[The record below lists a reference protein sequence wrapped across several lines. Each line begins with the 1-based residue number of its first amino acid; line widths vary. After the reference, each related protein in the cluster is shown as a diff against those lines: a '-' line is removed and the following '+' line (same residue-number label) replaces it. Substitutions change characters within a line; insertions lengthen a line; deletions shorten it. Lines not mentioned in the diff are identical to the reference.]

1 MVQRIGV
8 MARRPLPSAGIP
20 GAAYSTTLIGQS
32 HKVTEVEGYID
43 EGDPVVVVTG
53 SGGVGKTRLAG
64 EAFEQRRDAYDAA
77 AFLRLEEISGEAGDE
92 ATVERI
98 CNLLLADLR
107 VANHQPDAR
116 PLDVLIGFLCDRSVL
131 LVLDNCEQLL
141 KPVQELVDLLI
152 NRAPHLQIIATSRA
166 WLEIHGARIVHL
178 NPLRVPEEDA
188 GRVEAEECDAVKLLQ
203 DRAALA
209 GRPLTADDDW
219 SAIVGLVRWSDGI
232 PLILELVAAQLSTGR
247 SPRVVFERL
256 EGGSALKYAPGTR
269 GVQAHHLALDAAI
282 GESWKL
288 CTEVQRRV
296 WARLTVFTGGF
307 TLEAAEQ
314 VCADAAVDRA
324 VILTT
329 LDYLVRHSI
338 IEGASADGRY
348 RQHNYLREYGRR
360 RLTQFGDQDAIEER
374 LCAWVAQLVRDA
386 ADGWFGRDEM
396 CWLTGVNA
404 ESGNITGVVTWCAE
418 RGEVERGLTIMV
430 DLLRTRAPY
439 FFATEI
445 PVCRQVDDLLRAGP
459 AGPSPV
465 RVSALAMVGWIWTA
479 LGARE
484 RGKAHRDECLDL
496 ARRIGMENAPAVLF
510 IDGTYDALAM
520 GLRSGYAKLEA
531 AREGFR
537 AVGAHGSAYMAGLFH
552 AFTAGLHGPV
562 EEADRMSQWCLD
574 EAYARGAEWAI
585 TWAEWTRG
593 LPEGSQPQASARNA
607 LRAQVRLGDLWGPAW
622 GVEEEAR
629 KRVLAGDLAGGA
641 HLYGGSDSLQ
651 ARHGVRFNGLPG
663 WRHHRDIAIDAII
676 DGIGEEAFEAARL
689 NGSRWRDEQIVAF
702 ALGEADPVSPRLT
715 RRQWEIARMV
725 SEEMSNIEIGA
736 ALHVSARTVEGELTR
751 SYRRLNLCGRA
762 ELAEWYRHTS
772 ALSDGSSAPEA
783 PPPRG

>member
-1 MVQRIGV
+1 
-8 MARRPLPSAGIP
+8 MARRPLTSAGIP
-20 GAAYSTTLIGQS
+20 GAAYPTTLIGQLQ
-32 HKVTEVEGYID
+32 KVTEIEGYVD
-43 EGDPVVVVTG
+43 EGNPLVVVTG
-53 SGGVGKTRLAG
+53 SGGAGKTRAAG
-64 EAFEQRRDAYDAA
+64 EAFGHRCDAYDAA
-77 AFLRLEEISGEAGDE
+77 AFVRLAEISDEPGGET
-92 ATVERI
+92 TVDRI

-116 PLDVLIGFLCDRSVL
+116 PLDVLIEFLCDHSVL
-131 LVLDNCEQLL
+131 LVLDNCEHLL
-141 KPVQELVDLLI
+141 EPIQELVDLLI
-152 NRAPHLQIIATSRA
+152 NRAPQLQIIATSRA

-178 NPLRVPEEDA
+178 NPLHVPDKNA

-247 SPRVVFERL
+247 SPRVVFDRL
-256 EGGSALKYAPGTR
+256 EGGSALRYAPGTR

-288 CTEVQRRV
+288 CTEVQQRV

-307 TLEAAEQ
+307 TLEAAER
-314 VCADAAVDRA
+314 VCADAVVDRA

-360 RLTQFGDQDAIEER
+360 RLRHFGDQDAIEER

-386 ADGWFGRDEM
+386 AEGWFGPDEM
-396 CWLTGVNA
+396 CRLTGVNA
-404 ESGNITGVVTWCAE
+404 EAANITAVVNWCAE
-418 RGEVERGLTIMV
+418 RGQVERGLTIMF
-430 DLLRTRAPY
+430 DLLRTRAPF

-445 PVCRQVDDLLRAGP
+445 PVCRQVEKLLLAGLTEP
-459 AGPSPV
+459 TPV
-465 RVSALAMVGWIWTA
+465 RVCALAMVGWTWIA

-484 RGKAHRDECLDL
+484 RGNAHRDECLDL
-496 ARRIGMENAPAVLF
+496 ARQIGMENAPAVQF
-510 IDGTYDALAM
+510 MDGTYDALAL

-537 AVGAHGSAYMAGLFH
+537 AAGAHGSEFMAGLLH
-552 AFTAGLHGPV
+552 AFNAGLLGPV

-574 EAYARGAEWAI
+574 AAHASGAEWAI

-607 LRAQVRLGDLWGPAW
+607 LRAQVKLGDLWGPAW

-629 KRVLAGDLAGGA
+629 KRVLAGDLVGAA

-663 WRHHRDIAIDAII
+663 WRHHRDIAIDSII
-676 DGIGEEAFEAARL
+676 HGTAEKAGIGEEAFEAARAA
-689 NGSRWRDEQIVAF
+689 GARWRDDRIVAF
-702 ALGEADPVSPRLT
+702 ALGDTDPTSPPLT
-715 RRQWEIARMV
+715 PRQWQITRMAGDGK
-725 SEEMSNIEIGA
+725 SNVEIGD
-736 ALHVSARTVEGELTR
+736 ALYVSARTVEGDLTKI
-751 SYRRLNLCGRA
+751 YRQLNLRGRT
-762 ELAEWYRHTS
+762 ELAEWYQAYVS
-772 ALSDGSSAPEA
+772 ASDGSTAPEA
-783 PPPRG
+783 PPHRG